1 MSFFRCLKWPEM
13 RGAALEL
20 IARVREGHGRG
31 SFAIPVVDFLRVFS
45 PGASEAELAKVAAR
59 GNLQF
64 TADSSGG
71 GSFTLAE
78 GKRADF
84 DLNRDGLVMR
94 VPRMLAGRYEVL
106 ADSFRVEFGEGR
118 ELEGCKRLVVLVCNR
133 VRSVEVTPRRVDVHL
148 NVKMLDLCVEFE

>member
-1 MSFFRCLKWPEM
+1 MSLFRCLKWPEM

-20 IARVREGHGRG
+20 IARMRVGHARG
-31 SFAIPVVDFLRVFS
+31 SFRIPVVDFLRVFS

-59 GNLQF
+59 GDLQF
-64 TADSSGG
+64 KADSRDG

-84 DLNRDGLVMR
+84 DLNREGLVMR
-94 VPRMLAGRYEVL
+94 VPRRLAGRYEVL
-106 ADSFRVEFGEGR
+106 TDSFRVHFDHGQ

>member
-1 MSFFRCLKWPEM
+1 MTLFSCLKWPEM

-20 IARVREGHGRG
+20 IARVHDGHARG
-31 SFAIPVVDFLRVFS
+31 TFQIPVVDFLRVFS
-45 PGASEAELAKVAAR
+45 PGADESELAKVAER
-59 GNLQF
+59 GDLQF
-64 TADSSGG
+64 KADSSDGG
-71 GSFTLAE
+71 RFTLAE

-84 DLNRDGLVMR
+84 DLNREALVMR
-94 VPRMLAGRYEVL
+94 VPRRLAGRYEVL
-106 ADSFRVEFGEGR
+106 DDSFRVEFDRGR

>member
-1 MSFFRCLKWPEM
+1 MSLFGCLKWPEM
-13 RGAALEL
+13 RGAALDL

-31 SFAIPVVDFLRVFS
+31 SFRIPVVDFLRVFS
-45 PGASEAELAKVAAR
+45 PGAAEAELSKVSAR
-59 GNLQF
+59 GDLQF

-71 GSFTLAE
+71 GRFTLAE

-84 DLNRDGLVMR
+84 DLDREGLVMR
-94 VPRMLAGRYEVL
+94 VPRRLAGRYEVL
-106 ADSFRVEFGEGR
+106 ADSFRVEFDRGQ